1 MAEIRRSGPGLLVGV
16 LFVAVAVLV
25 ILFYRPPGQKSS
37 VEKGLDAKELAAE
50 VQTRANLQVVE
61 GIVIAFMSESGDVP
75 SSLAQI
81 QRERSLPGG
90 ALDGW
95 GRSLKYEKLSDS
107 SFRLTSAGK
116 DGVFGSADDIVR
128 TY

>member
-1 MAEIRRSGPGLLVGV
+1 MGEIQGSGRGLLLGV
-16 LFVAVAVLV
+16 LFVAAAVLV
-25 ILFYRPPGQKSS
+25 FLFFRPAGKKNV
-37 VEKGLDAKELAAE
+37 VERGLDAKELAAE

-61 GIVIAFMSESGDVP
+61 GVVVAYMSESGEVP
-75 SSLAQI
+75 SSLSQL
-81 QRERSLPGG
+81 QKQRSLPAG

-95 GRSLKYEKLSDS
+95 GRSLKYERISES

>member
-1 MAEIRRSGPGLLVGV
+1 MAEIRGSGRGLLLGV
-16 LFVAVAVLV
+16 LFVAAAVLV
-25 ILFYRPPGQKSS
+25 FLFFRPPGKKNV

-61 GIVIAFMSESGDVP
+61 GIVVAYMSESGDVP
-75 SSLAQI
+75 ASLSQLQG
-81 QRERSLPGG
+81 QRALPGG
-90 ALDGW
+90 VLDGW
-95 GRSLKYEKLSDS
+95 GRSLKYEKISDS